1 MSYPLFRHSS
11 LRVLQG
17 VGVAVNTFEVAAFRQ
32 FPRQFYA
39 DGTRRIV
46 IMCYQ
51 EFVGKTVMVFH
62 FFNLGITLEQVL
74 AEEACRDILIFIRNT
89 YKVGE
94 DVAALVF
101 VFHEMIPVVHS
112 CHYRPIAKP
121 GSETYVEVER
131 REAVAIVLS
140 VIPWVWVMGTGMK

>member
-1 MSYPLFRHSS
+1 MPLATSKNFLLLRYLKSYICNSVAELRLNRFGPKTVSPPLFRHSC
-11 LRVLQG
+11 LRILQG
-17 VGVAVNTFEVAAFRQ
+17 VGVAVDAFEVAAFRQ

-74 AEEACRDILIFIRNT
+74 AE
-89 YKVGE
+89 
-94 DVAALVF
+94 
-101 VFHEMIPVVHS
+101 
-112 CHYRPIAKP
+112 
-121 GSETYVEVER
+121 
-131 REAVAIVLS
+131 
-140 VIPWVWVMGTGMK
+140 